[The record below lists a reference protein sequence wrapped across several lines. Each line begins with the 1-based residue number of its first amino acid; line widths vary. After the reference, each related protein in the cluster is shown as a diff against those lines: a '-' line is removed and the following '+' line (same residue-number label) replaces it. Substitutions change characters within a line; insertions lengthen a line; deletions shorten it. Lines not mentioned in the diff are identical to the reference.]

1 MAFNEKE
8 IYSPILKRWHPHAAS
23 IAVATLHACFGREL
37 KLFINSINE
46 LNPEAI
52 QVLLAAE
59 KLEKDLVEMAVV
71 DSLDSE
77 DGGKATIQE
86 MTPYEGQAVI
96 VNLVKSWIQTRLEGL
111 GEWVNRTLQ
120 HEVLFLPLL
129 LDYFSLPFMWH
140 QLVGLKLAML

>member
-8 IYSPILKRWHPHAAS
+8 IYTPILKRWHPHATS
-23 IAVATLHACFGREL
+23 IAVATLHACFAKEL
-37 KLFINSINE
+37 KRFISGINE

-86 MTPYEGQAVI
+86 MTPYEAQGVI
-96 VNLVKSWIQTRLEGL
+96 INLVKSWIQSRLDGL
-111 GEWVNRTLQ
+111 GEWVDRNLQ
-120 HEVLFLPLL
+120 QEVLFLCLL
-129 LDYFSLPFMWH
+129 FEFFALAFM
-140 QLVGLKLAML
+140 

>member
-8 IYSPILKRWHPHAAS
+8 IYSPILKRWHPYATGV
-23 IAVATLHACFGREL
+23 AVATLHACYAKEL
-37 KLFINSINE
+37 QQFVSSIRE

-59 KLEKDLVEMAVV
+59 KLEKDLVEMAVA

-86 MTPYEGQAVI
+86 MVPYETQTVI
-96 VNLVKSWIQTRLEGL
+96 ANLVKSWIETRLDRL
-111 GEWVNRTLQ
+111 REWVDRNSQR
-120 HEVLFLPLL
+120 EVLFFVQPALL
-129 LDYFSLPFMWH
+129 FDSRLDDWPSSHP
-140 QLVGLKLAML
+140 

>member
-8 IYSPILKRWHPHAAS
+8 IYSPVLKRWHPHATGA
-23 IAVATLHACFGREL
+23 AVATLHACYAKEL
-37 KLFINSINE
+37 KKFVSNISE

-59 KLEKDLVEMAVV
+59 KLEKDLVEMAVA

-86 MTPYEGQAVI
+86 MAPYEAQAVI
-96 VNLVKSWIQTRLEGL
+96 TNLVKSWIQTRLDRL
-111 GEWVNRTLQ
+111 REWVDRNLQ
-120 HEVLFLPLL
+120 QEVLLPSHIL
-129 LDYFSLPFMWH
+129 LDYFALPFEF
-140 QLVGLKLAML
+140 GP

>member
-8 IYSPILKRWHPHAAS
+8 IYSPILKRWHPYATGV
-23 IAVATLHACFGREL
+23 AVATLHACYAKEL
-37 KLFINSINE
+37 QKFVSSIRE

-59 KLEKDLVEMAVV
+59 KLEKDLVEMAVA

-86 MTPYEGQAVI
+86 MVPYEAQTVI
-96 VNLVKSWIQTRLEGL
+96 TNLVKSWIETRLDRL
-111 GEWVNRTLQ
+111 SEWVDRNLQ
-120 HEVLFLPLL
+120 QEVLFFLQPALL
-129 LDYFSLPFMWH
+129 FDIRLDDWPSSHP
-140 QLVGLKLAML
+140 